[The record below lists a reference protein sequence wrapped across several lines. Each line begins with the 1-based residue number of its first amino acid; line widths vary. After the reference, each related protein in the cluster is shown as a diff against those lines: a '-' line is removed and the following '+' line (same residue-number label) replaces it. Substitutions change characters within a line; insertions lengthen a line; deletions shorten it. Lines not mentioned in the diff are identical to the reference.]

1 MRFTSKVRGSIR
13 IFENLQNRNMINN
26 LQVKKVEK
34 SRIDSVDFENIPF
47 GKVFSDHMFIADYLD
62 GKWTNPRVVPYEP
75 IAMSPA
81 ISALHYG
88 QSIFEGLK
96 AYRDQEGN
104 PQIFRPEANHKRMN
118 KSAERLCM
126 PAISE
131 KMFIGGLIELLKI
144 DHEWIPRNND
154 TALYIR
160 PFMFATDEYVG
171 IRPSENYRF
180 IIFSCPVGS
189 YYTSPLKV
197 KVSDHFVRAFPR
209 GTGYA
214 KVAGNYAAGM
224 LPLKMA
230 RQEGYDQLVWL
241 DGKEMKYVEESGTM
255 NLFFQIGDTLIT
267 PIAEGTILEGIT
279 RDSMIR
285 LAKESGYKV
294 EVRKISIEEVF
305 EAYNKGKLKDAFGT
319 GTAAT
324 IAHIFTINY
333 KGFDM
338 QLPPMEE
345 RVISN
350 DLRQQLDA
358 IKTGKTADKFGW
370 LVKL

>member
-1 MRFTSKVRGSIR
+1 
-13 IFENLQNRNMINN
+13 MIPA
-26 LQVKKVEK
+26 LKIQKREK
-34 SRIDSVDFENIPF
+34 SRLSEVDFDNIPF
-47 GKVFSDHMFIADYLD
+47 GKVFSDHMFMADYID
-62 GKWTNPRVVPYEP
+62 GKWTQPRIVPYEP
-75 IAMSPA
+75 IPLSPA

-96 AYRDQEGN
+96 AYRDQNGH
-104 PQIFRPEANHKRMN
+104 PQVFRPEANHKRMN

-126 PAISE
+126 PSISKE
-131 KMFIGGLIELLKI
+131 FFIGGLMALLKV
-144 DHEWIPRNND
+144 DQDWIPRKSDNS
-154 TALYIR
+154 LYIR

-180 IIFSCPVGS
+180 IIFCCPVGA
-189 YYTSPLKV
+189 YYTAPLKV

-224 LPLKMA
+224 LPLKFA

-267 PIAEGTILEGIT
+267 PAAEGTILEGIT
-279 RDSMIR
+279 RDSMIK
-285 LAKESGYKV
+285 LAKESGFKV

-324 IAHIFTINY
+324 IAHIHTINY

-338 QLPPMEE
+338 QLPSLEE
-345 RVISN
+345 RTISN
-350 DLRQQLDA
+350 TLRKQLDD
-358 IKTGKTADKFGW
+358 IKTGRIADQFGW
-370 LVKL
+370 MVKL